1 LKDELLICIFTF
13 NRFKTDFNL
22 EAMKKLDTKLM
33 HPRDQI
39 TMIIDKIYRSG
50 LTTTS
55 GGNISIIDENGDVW
69 VTPSAIDKGTLRP
82 SDMVCVKKDGTI
94 EGRHKP
100 SSEYPFHI
108 AIYKSR
114 PEIKAVV
121 HAHPPAL
128 VSFSIV
134 RQIPNTNV
142 LPQAKNVCG
151 PIGYAAYALPGS
163 DELGEVIAREFEKGV
178 NAVIMENHGTVVGGT
193 DLNDAFQRFETME
206 FCARTLIYGNTI
218 GNPNFLTDTQI
229 DAFEDQ
235 IPRLLP
241 EMDHVY
247 YPSDERAIREQIR
260 KIVLRACD
268 QGLMISSYGT
278 VSVRWR
284 GNDFLITPTNVAR
297 WDIQPEDIDQ
307 IKQGKREPGKI
318 PSRSTWLH
326 QEIYKRFPHVNSIIL
341 TQTPYLMAY
350 SVTGKKI
357 DVRTI
362 PESWIF
368 LQDIPNMPFGSHFAG
383 EEAILETLSE
393 STPAVIINN
402 DSVLVTGDNLL
413 GTFDKLE
420 VAEFSAKSLTM
431 GASLG
436 KLVPINDSQVEDL
449 RKKFLT

>member
-1 LKDELLICIFTF
+1 M
-13 NRFKTDFNL
+13 R
-22 EAMKKLDTKLM
+22 KLNTKWM

-39 TMIIDKIYRSG
+39 ILIIDKIYRSG
-50 LTTTS
+50 MTTTS
-55 GGNISIIDENGDVW
+55 GGNISIIDDHGDVW
-69 VTPSAIDKGTLRP
+69 VTPSAIDKGTLR
-82 SDMVCVKKDGTI
+82 STDIICVRKDGSI

-108 AIYKSR
+108 AIYKCR
-114 PEIKAVV
+114 PEIKAVI

-151 PIGYAAYALPGS
+151 PIGYASYALPGS
-163 DELGEVIAREFEKGV
+163 NELGDVIAEEFKKGV
-178 NAVIMENHGTVVGGT
+178 NAVIMENHGTVVGGKN
-193 DLNDAFQRFETME
+193 LSDAFQRFETME
-206 FCARTLIYGNTI
+206 FCARTLINGNTV
-218 GNPNFLTDTQI
+218 GTPNYLSDEQI
-229 DAFEDQ
+229 EHFENQ

-241 EMDHVY
+241 ELKNVEY
-247 YPSDERAIREQIR
+247 TSDERAIRENIK
-260 KIVLRACD
+260 KIVHRACN

-278 VSVRWR
+278 VSVRWK

-297 WDIQPEDIDQ
+297 WDIQNKDIVQ
-307 IKQGKREPGKI
+307 IKNGKREPGKL

-326 QEIYKRFPHVNSIIL
+326 QEIYKRFSHVNSIIL
-341 TQTPYLMAY
+341 TQTPYIMGF
-350 SVTGKKI
+350 SVTGEKM

-393 STPAVIINN
+393 NTPAVIINN

-413 GTFDKLE
+413 ETFDKLE
-420 VAEFSAKSLTM
+420 VAEFSAKSLIL

-436 KLVPINDSQVEDL
+436 KLIPINDNQIEDL
-449 RKKFLT
+449 RKKFL

>member
-1 LKDELLICIFTF
+1 M
-13 NRFKTDFNL
+13 R
-22 EAMKKLDTKLM
+22 KLNTKWM

-39 TMIIDKIYRSG
+39 ILIIDKIYRSG
-50 LTTTS
+50 MTTTS

-82 SDMVCVKKDGTI
+82 TDIICVRKDGSI

-108 AIYKSR
+108 AIYKCR
-114 PEIKAVV
+114 PEIKAVI

-134 RQIPNTNV
+134 RQIPDTNV

-151 PIGYAAYALPGS
+151 PIGYAPYALPGS
-163 DELGEVIAREFEKGV
+163 EELGDVIADEFNKGV
-178 NAVIMENHGTVVGGT
+178 NAVIMENHGTVVGGK
-193 DLNDAFQRFETME
+193 DLSDAYQRFETME

-218 GNPNFLTDTQI
+218 GTPKFLSDTQI
-229 DAFEDQ
+229 EDFEKQ

-241 EMDHVY
+241 EQKNVE
-247 YPSDERAIREQIR
+247 YPSDERAIRENIK
-260 KIVLRACD
+260 KIVHRACD

-278 VSVRWR
+278 VSVRWKE
-284 GNDFLITPTNVAR
+284 NDFLITPTNVAR
-297 WDIQPEDIDQ
+297 WDIQNKDIVQ
-307 IKQGKREPGKI
+307 IKDGKREPGKL

-341 TQTPYLMAY
+341 TQTPYLMGY
-350 SVTGKKI
+350 SVTDEKI

-383 EEAILETLSE
+383 EEVILDTLSE
-393 STPAVIINN
+393 NTPAVIINN
-402 DSVLVTGDNLL
+402 DSVLVTGDQLL

-420 VAEFSAKSLTM
+420 VAEFSAKSLIM
-431 GASLG
+431 GVSLG
-436 KLVPINDSQVEDL
+436 KLIPINDSQVEDL
-449 RKKFLT
+449 RKKFLG

>member
-1 LKDELLICIFTF
+1 M
-13 NRFKTDFNL
+13 R
-22 EAMKKLDTKLM
+22 KLNTKWM

-39 TMIIDKIYRSG
+39 IMIIDKIYKGG

-69 VTPSAIDKGTLRP
+69 VTPSAIDKGTLRA
-82 SDMVCVKKDGTI
+82 SDIVCVKKDGTI

-108 AIYKSR
+108 AIYKCR
-114 PEIKAVV
+114 PEITAVI

-134 RQIPNTNV
+134 RQIPDTNV
-142 LPQAKNVCG
+142 IPQAKHVCG
-151 PIGYAAYALPGS
+151 PIGYAPYALPGS
-163 DELGEVIAREFEKGV
+163 NELGDVIADEFAKGV
-178 NAVIMENHGTVVGGT
+178 NAVIMENHGTVVGGC
-193 DLNDAFQRFETME
+193 DLSDAYQRFETME
-206 FCARTLIYGNTI
+206 FCARTLINGSTI
-218 GNPNFLTDTQI
+218 GKPNYLSDDQI
-229 DAFEDQ
+229 DAFENQ

-241 EMDHVY
+241 EMKKVEH
-247 YPSDERAIREQIR
+247 PSDERAIREMIQR
-260 KIVLRACD
+260 IVLRACD
-268 QGLMISSYGT
+268 QGMMISSYGT
-278 VSVRWR
+278 VSVRWKD
-284 GNDFLITPTNVAR
+284 NDFLITPTNVAR
-297 WDIQPEDIDQ
+297 WDIQLKDIVQ
-307 IKQGKREPGKI
+307 IKNGKREPGKI

-350 SVTGKKI
+350 SVTGEKI

-368 LQDIPNMPFGSHFAG
+368 LQDIPNVPFGSHFAG
-383 EEAILETLSE
+383 EETILNTLGE
-393 STPAVIINN
+393 NTPAVIINN
-402 DSVLVTGDNLL
+402 DSVLVTGDKLL

-436 KLVPINDSQVEDL
+436 KLVPINEEQIEDL
-449 RKKFLT
+449 RKKFLS

>member
-1 LKDELLICIFTF
+1 M
-13 NRFKTDFNL
+13 R
-22 EAMKKLDTKLM
+22 KLNTKWM

-39 TMIIDKIYRSG
+39 IMIIDKIYKGG

-55 GGNISIIDENGDVW
+55 GGNISIIDDDGDVW
-69 VTPSAIDKGTLRP
+69 VTPSAIDKGTLRAT
-82 SDMVCVKKDGTI
+82 DIVCVKKDGTI

-108 AIYKSR
+108 AIYKCR
-114 PEIKAVV
+114 PEITAVI

-134 RQIPNTNV
+134 RQIPDTNV
-142 LPQAKNVCG
+142 IPQAKHVCG
-151 PIGYAAYALPGS
+151 PIGYAPYALPGS
-163 DELGEVIAREFEKGV
+163 NELGDIIADEFAKGV
-178 NAVIMENHGTVVGGT
+178 NAVIMENHGTVVGGA
-193 DLNDAFQRFETME
+193 DLSDAYQRFETME
-206 FCARTLIYGNTI
+206 FCARTLINGSTI
-218 GNPNFLTDTQI
+218 GKPNYLTDEQI
-229 DAFEDQ
+229 DAFENQ

-241 EMDHVY
+241 EMKKVEH
-247 YPSDERAIREQIR
+247 PSDERAIREMIQR
-260 KIVLRACD
+260 IVLRACD
-268 QGLMISSYGT
+268 QGMMISSYGT
-278 VSVRWR
+278 VSVRWK
-284 GNDFLITPTNVAR
+284 GDDFLITPTNVAR
-297 WDIQPEDIDQ
+297 WDIQLKDIVQ
-307 IKQGKREPGKI
+307 IKDGKREPGKI

-350 SVTGKKI
+350 SVTGEKI

-368 LQDIPNMPFGSHFAG
+368 LQDIPNVPFGSHFAG
-383 EEAILETLSE
+383 EETILNTLGE
-393 STPAVIINN
+393 NTPAVIINN
-402 DSVLVTGDNLL
+402 DSVLVTGDKLL

-436 KLVPINDSQVEDL
+436 KLVPINQEQIEDL
-449 RKKFLT
+449 RKKFLS

>member
-1 LKDELLICIFTF
+1 M
-13 NRFKTDFNL
+13 R
-22 EAMKKLDTKLM
+22 KLNTKWM

-39 TMIIDKIYRSG
+39 ILIIDKIYRSG
-50 LTTTS
+50 MTTTS
-55 GGNISIIDENGDVW
+55 GGNISIIDEDGDVW

-82 SDMVCVKKDGTI
+82 TDIVCVRRDGSI

-108 AIYKSR
+108 AIYKCR
-114 PEIKAVV
+114 PEIKAVI

-134 RQIPNTNV
+134 RQIPDTNV

-151 PIGYAAYALPGS
+151 PIGYATYALPGS
-163 DELGEVIAREFEKGV
+163 DELGEVIADEFKKGV
-178 NAVIMENHGTVVGGT
+178 NAVIMENHGTVVGGK
-193 DLNDAFQRFETME
+193 DLSDAYQRFETME
-206 FCARTLIYGNTI
+206 FCARTLINGNTI
-218 GNPNFLTDTQI
+218 GTPNFLTNDQI
-229 DAFEDQ
+229 DQFEKQ

-241 EMDHVY
+241 EQKNVE
-247 YPSDERAIREQIR
+247 YPSDERAIRENIK
-260 KIVLRACD
+260 KIVHRASE

-278 VSVRWR
+278 VSVRWKD
-284 GNDFLITPTNVAR
+284 NDFLITPTNVAR
-297 WDIQPEDIDQ
+297 WDIQNKDIVQ
-307 IKQGKREPGKI
+307 IKDGLREPGKL

-341 TQTPYLMAY
+341 TQTPYLMGF
-350 SVTGKKI
+350 SITGEKI

-383 EEAILETLSE
+383 EETILETLSE
-393 STPAVIINN
+393 NTPAVIINN

-436 KLVPINDSQVEDL
+436 KLVPINEKQVEDL
-449 RKKFLT
+449 RRKFLS

>member
-1 LKDELLICIFTF
+1 M
-13 NRFKTDFNL
+13 R
-22 EAMKKLDTKLM
+22 KLNTKMM

-39 TMIIDKIYRSG
+39 ILIIDKIYRSG
-50 LTTTS
+50 MTTTS

-82 SDMVCVKKDGTI
+82 TDIICVRSNGTI

-108 AIYKSR
+108 AIYKCR
-114 PEIKAVV
+114 PEIKAVI

-151 PIGYAAYALPGS
+151 PIGYAPYELPGS
-163 DELGEVIAREFEKGV
+163 DELGDVIAKEFKKGV
-178 NAVIMENHGTVVGGT
+178 NAVIMENHGTVVGGSNLG
-193 DLNDAFQRFETME
+193 DVYQRFETME
-206 FCARTLIYGNTI
+206 FCARTLINGSTI
-218 GNPNFLTDTQI
+218 GKPNYLTDEQI
-229 DAFEDQ
+229 HEFEKQ

-241 EMDHVY
+241 EMEKVE
-247 YPSDERAIREQIR
+247 YPSDELEIREQIK
-260 KIVLRACD
+260 KIVHRACD

-278 VSVRWR
+278 VSVRWN

-297 WDIQPEDIDQ
+297 WDIQNKDIVQ
-307 IKQGKREPGKI
+307 IKDGKREPGKL

-326 QEIYKRFPHVNSIIL
+326 QEIYKRYLHVNSIIL
-341 TQTPYLMAY
+341 TQTPYLMAF

-383 EEAILETLSE
+383 EEAILNTLSE
-393 STPAVIINN
+393 NTPAVIINN
-402 DSVLVTGDNLL
+402 DSVLVTGDKLL

-436 KLVPINDSQVEDL
+436 NLIPINDLQVEEL
-449 RKKFLT
+449 RKKFLG